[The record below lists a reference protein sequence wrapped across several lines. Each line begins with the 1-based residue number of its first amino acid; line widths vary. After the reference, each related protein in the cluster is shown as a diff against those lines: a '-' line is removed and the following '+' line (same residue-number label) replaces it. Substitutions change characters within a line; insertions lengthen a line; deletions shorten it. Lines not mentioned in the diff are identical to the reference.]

1 MFTDNLKRGRNQELQ
16 VFRHWSRKSYAA
28 FASMNQE
35 VKIACLSASYNMM
48 TPSQEAGI
56 SGFIY
61 EPQKGGDKC
70 DEDDP
75 DGEALVLLQNMI
87 CSMESKTIGQQ
98 KKYQRQSDSF
108 FSSSNK
114 PTTNKLLTEKRI
126 ES

>member
-1 MFTDNLKRGRNQELQ
+1 MFTDNLQRGRNQKLQ

-75 DGEALVLLQNMI
+75 DGDALILLQNMI
-87 CSMESKTIGQQ
+87 CNQESKTIGQR
-98 KKYQRQSDSF
+98 KKYQRQSDQF
-108 FSSSNK
+108 FSSSDN
-114 PTTNKLLTEKRI
+114 PTQKLIINRKKN
-126 ES
+126 

>member
-1 MFTDNLKRGRNQELQ
+1 MFTDNLQRGRNQELQ

-35 VKIACLSASYNMM
+35 IKIACISASYNMM

-56 SGFIY
+56 FGFMY

-75 DGEALVLLQNMI
+75 DGEALLLLQNMI
-87 CSMESKTIGQQ
+87 CTTVSKSGGER
-98 KKYQRQSDSF
+98 KKYQKQSDQF
-108 FSSSNK
+108 FYSSVN
-114 PTTNKLLTEKRI
+114 PTQKLIIKRKKN
-126 ES
+126 

>member
-1 MFTDNLKRGRNQELQ
+1 MFTDNLQRGRNQKLQ

-48 TPSQEAGI
+48 TPSREAGI
-56 SGFIY
+56 SGFMY

-75 DGEALVLLQNMI
+75 DGEALLLLQNMI
-87 CSMESKTIGQQ
+87 CSTVSQSVGER
-98 KKYQRQSDSF
+98 KKYQIQSDQF
-108 FSSSNK
+108 FYSSVN
-114 PTTNKLLTEKRI
+114 PIQKLIFNR
-126 ES
+126 

>member
-1 MFTDNLKRGRNQELQ
+1 MFTDNLQRGRNQKLQ

-48 TPSQEAGI
+48 TPSQEAGV
-56 SGFIY
+56 SGFMY

-75 DGEALVLLQNMI
+75 DREALMLLQNVI
-87 CSMESKTIGQQ
+87 CSTVSKSLGEQ
-98 KKYQRQSDSF
+98 KKYQRQAVQF
-108 FSSSNK
+108 FYSSVN
-114 PTTNKLLTEKRI
+114 PTQKLIINRKKN
-126 ES
+126 

>member
-35 VKIACLSASYNMM
+35 IKIACISASYNMM
-48 TPSQEAGI
+48 TPSQEAGV
-56 SGFIY
+56 SGFMY

-75 DGEALVLLQNMI
+75 DGEALLLLQNLI
-87 CSMESKTIGQQ
+87 CSTVSKSLGER
-98 KKYQRQSDSF
+98 KKYQRQSDQF
-108 FSSSNK
+108 FYSSVN
-114 PTTNKLLTEKRI
+114 PTQKLIINRKKN
-126 ES
+126 